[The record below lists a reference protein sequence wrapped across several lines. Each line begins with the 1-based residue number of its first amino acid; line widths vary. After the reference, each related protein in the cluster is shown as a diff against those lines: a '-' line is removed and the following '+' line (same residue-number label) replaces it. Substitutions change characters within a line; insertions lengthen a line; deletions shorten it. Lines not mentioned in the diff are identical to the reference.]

1 MVASF
6 INDIIGASKE
16 FNAVASKFE
25 QIKKLVQDGKEDD
38 ISAFI
43 AKVEPELKDI
53 ESKIKAFLNELSD
66 VADIS
71 FISELTNFL
80 GLPAGSQ
87 ASLNAL
93 SSLTSQFGS
102 GLSGAGQ
109 DLNSL
114 VSLARAAF
122 SGDVNSL
129 IGVIPNFVKGPDG
142 AVKAKPDNSGM
153 PEKNPE
159 AEDAST
165 LSTPSAQ
172 IALVNN
178 VIANALTSAA
188 KEVTK
193 NLPTTT
199 LSSESG
205 DLSFA
210 ARKEFDKQTALNEAI
225 NVKNKIA
232 PSPQVQKMINAISTN
247 STLPPKAPLI
257 SPDEILEQLKAFQER
272 VTVAHKN
279 AAFSFTRTSTLF
291 VKSTRDFP
299 YNILANEKVIVR
311 NDKKRYSLEGK
322 SLGLESES
330 PSSSKKFLTS
340 RIRSIIPS
348 KKFANNAIRN
358 AIQFHSRAQTESSK
372 QALIGGVENRVVEFE
387 KLSASFVEVSDKM
400 FDELEKTYA
409 IDSQ

>member
-1 MVASF
+1 MA
-6 INDIIGASKE
+6 NPLDTIIGASKE
-16 FNAVASKFE
+16 FNSIASKF
-25 QIKKLVQDGKEDD
+25 QKIKKLVQDGKEDEID
-38 ISAFI
+38 ALK

-87 ASLNAL
+87 ASANAL

-122 SGDVNSL
+122 SGDINSL

-153 PEKNPE
+153 PEKDPE

-165 LSTPSAQ
+165 LSTPSGE

-178 VIANALTSAA
+178 EIANSLSSAA

-257 SPDEILEQLKAFQER
+257 SPDEILEQLKSFQER
-272 VTVAHKN
+272 VTVASKN
-279 AAFSFTRTSTLF
+279 VTFSFTRTSTLF

-311 NDKKRYSLEGK
+311 NDKKKYSLEGK
-322 SLGLESES
+322 LLGLESKS
-330 PSSSKKFLTS
+330 PTSSSKFLTTKL
-340 RIRSIIPS
+340 RSIKS
-348 KKFANNAIRN
+348 SLELANNAIRN
-358 AIQFHSRAQTESSK
+358 GIETRSLS
-372 QALIGGVENRVVEFE
+372 GVENRVIELE
-387 KLSASFVEVSDKM
+387 KLTTSFVELSDKM

-409 IDSQ
+409 IDSA

>member
-1 MVASF
+1 MVASLLNSIPGASAKF
-6 INDIIGASKE
+6 NDI
-16 FNAVASKFE
+16 VSKFK
-25 QIKKLVQDGKEDD
+25 QIKKLVQDGKEKD
-38 ISAFI
+38 IDTLKSE
-43 AKVEPELKDI
+43 VEPELKAI

-66 VADIS
+66 IADIS

-87 ASLNAL
+87 ASANAL

-109 DLNSL
+109 DLGSL

-153 PEKNPE
+153 PEKDPE

-165 LSTPSAQ
+165 LSTPSGE

-178 VIANALTSAA
+178 EIANSLSSAA

-257 SPDEILEQLKAFQER
+257 SPDEILEQLKSFQER
-272 VTVAHKN
+272 VTVASKN
-279 AAFSFTRTSTLF
+279 ISFSFTRTSTLF

-311 NDKKRYSLEGK
+311 NDKKKYSLEGK
-322 SLGLESES
+322 TLGLESKS
-330 PSSSKKFLTS
+330 PTSSSKFLTT
-340 RIRSIIPS
+340 RLRSIKS
-348 KKFANNAIRN
+348 SLELANNAIRN
-358 AIQFHSRAQTESSK
+358 GIETRSLS
-372 QALIGGVENRVVEFE
+372 GVENKVIELE
-387 KLSASFVEVSDKM
+387 KLTTSFVELSDKM

-409 IDSQ
+409 IDSA

>member
-1 MVASF
+1 MA
-6 INDIIGASKE
+6 NPLDTIIGASKN
-16 FNAVASKFE
+16 FNAIVSNFE
-25 QIKKLVQDGKEDD
+25 KIKKLVQDGKEDD
-38 ISAFI
+38 IAAFV
-43 AKVEPELKDI
+43 AKVEPELKAI
-53 ESKIKAFLNELSD
+53 ESKIKGFLNELSD

-87 ASLNAL
+87 ASANAL
-93 SSLTSQFGS
+93 SSLTSQFGG

-109 DLNSL
+109 DLGSL

-122 SGDVNSL
+122 SGDINSL
-129 IGVIPNFVKGPDG
+129 IGVIPNFVKSPDG
-142 AVKAKPDNSGM
+142 AVKAKPDNSGQ
-153 PEKNPE
+153 PEKDPK

-257 SPDEILEQLKAFQER
+257 SPDEILEQLKSFQER
-272 VTVAHKN
+272 VTVASKN
-279 AAFSFTRTSTLF
+279 VTFSFTRTSTLF

-311 NDKKRYSLEGK
+311 NDKKKYSLEGK
-322 SLGLESES
+322 LLGLESKS
-330 PSSSKKFLTS
+330 PTSSSKFLTTKL
-340 RIRSIIPS
+340 RSIKS
-348 KKFANNAIRN
+348 SLELANNAIRN
-358 AIQFHSRAQTESSK
+358 GIETRSLS
-372 QALIGGVENRVVEFE
+372 GVENRVIELE
-387 KLSASFVEVSDKM
+387 KLTTSFVELSDKM

-409 IDSQ
+409 IDSA